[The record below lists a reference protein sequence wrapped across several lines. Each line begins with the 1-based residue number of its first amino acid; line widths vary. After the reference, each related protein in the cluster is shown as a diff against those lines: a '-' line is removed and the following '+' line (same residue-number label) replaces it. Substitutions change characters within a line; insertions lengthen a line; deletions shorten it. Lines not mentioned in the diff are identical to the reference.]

1 MALSTALSHFFQ
13 TFDETIEEEKHNKFI
28 IWQVKDFYSLF
39 HKLEKYK
46 TVSGVA
52 LPKSYKTSLFLQKAL
67 KNILKWLLF

>member
-39 HKLEKYK
+39 HKLEKYSLK
-46 TVSGVA
+46 RCLA
-52 LPKSYKTSLFLQKAL
+52 WLCLNHIKPRYFYKKP
-67 KNILKWLLF
+67 